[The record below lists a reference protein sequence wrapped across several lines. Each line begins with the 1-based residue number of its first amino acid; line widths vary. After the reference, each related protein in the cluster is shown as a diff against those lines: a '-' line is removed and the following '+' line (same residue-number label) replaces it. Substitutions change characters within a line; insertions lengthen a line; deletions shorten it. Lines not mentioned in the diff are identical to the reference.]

1 LNYFRFPDNPEVND
15 EMGIKEEQSGSI
27 IRLAKVGVDISFGTY
42 QYIVRQLTNWGRMAD
57 KRENLKHDSVGA
69 WAKRL
74 YFASRAV
81 MDSVLRPYD
90 LGSTQWYVLY
100 QLANEGPTMQRDLV
114 RMLQIE
120 RATLSGI
127 VATLVRKGL
136 VDQASDS
143 VDQRQRM
150 LRITRSGTKLWKEL
164 PDPINLILTVAFDG
178 ADPAELAIARR
189 VLQAATQRL
198 NEHISGGNQA

>member
-1 LNYFRFPDNPEVND
+1 
-15 EMGIKEEQSGSI
+15 
-27 IRLAKVGVDISFGTY
+27 
-42 QYIVRQLTNWGRMAD
+42 MAS
-57 KRENLKHDSVGA
+57 KQEKLKHNSVGA

-81 MDSVLRPYD
+81 MDSILRPYD
-90 LGSTQWYVLY
+90 LGSTQWYVLH
-100 QLANEGPTMQRDLV
+100 QLSNEGPTMQRDLV

-136 VDQASDS
+136 VDQTPDT
-143 VDQRQRM
+143 VDQRQRL

-164 PDPINLILTVAFDG
+164 PDPIELILSVAFDE
-178 ADPAELAIARR
+178 ADPAELAIAHR
-189 VLQAATQRL
+189 VLQAATLRL
-198 NEHISGGNQA
+198 NEHISGGNEA

>member
-1 LNYFRFPDNPEVND
+1 
-15 EMGIKEEQSGSI
+15 
-27 IRLAKVGVDISFGTY
+27 
-42 QYIVRQLTNWGRMAD
+42 MAD
-57 KRENLKHDSVGA
+57 NRENRKHDSVGA

-81 MDSVLRPYD
+81 MDSILRPYD

-136 VDQASDS
+136 VDQTPDS
-143 VDQRQRM
+143 EDQRQRM

-164 PDPINLILTVAFDG
+164 PDPIDLILAVAFDG

-198 NEHISGGNQA
+198 NQHLSGGNLE

>member
-1 LNYFRFPDNPEVND
+1 
-15 EMGIKEEQSGSI
+15 
-27 IRLAKVGVDISFGTY
+27 
-42 QYIVRQLTNWGRMAD
+42 MAD
-57 KRENLKHDSVGA
+57 EREKLKHDSVGA

-74 YFASRAV
+74 YFAARAM
-81 MDSVLRPYD
+81 MDSILRPYD
-90 LGSTQWYVLY
+90 LGSTQWHVLS

-120 RATLSGI
+120 RATLSGV

-136 VDQASDS
+136 VDQTPDS
-143 VDQRQRM
+143 EDQRQRM
-150 LRITRSGTKLWKEL
+150 LRITRSGMKLWKSL
-164 PDPINLILTVAFDG
+164 PNPTELILAVAFDS

-198 NEHISGGNQA
+198 NEYIAGGNGA

>member
-1 LNYFRFPDNPEVND
+1 
-15 EMGIKEEQSGSI
+15 
-27 IRLAKVGVDISFGTY
+27 
-42 QYIVRQLTNWGRMAD
+42 MANE
-57 KRENLKHDSVGA
+57 RENLKHDSVGA

-74 YFASRAV
+74 YFAARAV
-81 MDSVLRPYD
+81 MDSVLRPYE

-100 QLANEGPTMQRDLV
+100 QLANEGPTMQRDLAS
-114 RMLQIE
+114 MLQIE

-136 VDQASDS
+136 VDQTPDS
-143 VDQRQRM
+143 EDQRQRM
-150 LRITRSGTKLWKEL
+150 LRLTRSGKKLWKEL
-164 PDPINLILTVAFDG
+164 PDPRDLILAVAFQG
-178 ADPAELAIARR
+178 ADPAELVIARR

>member
-1 LNYFRFPDNPEVND
+1 ME
-15 EMGIKEEQSGSI
+15 
-27 IRLAKVGVDISFGTY
+27 
-42 QYIVRQLTNWGRMAD
+42 D

-100 QLANEGPTMQRDLV
+100 RLANEGPTMQRDLV

-127 VATLVRKGL
+127 VTTLVRKGL
-136 VDQASDS
+136 IDQSPDIE
-143 VDQRQRM
+143 DQRQRM

-164 PDPINLILTVAFDG
+164 PDPIDLILATAFDG
-178 ADPAELAIARR
+178 VDPAELAIARR
-189 VLQAATQRL
+189 VLKTATQRL
-198 NEHISGGNQA
+198 NEHISGGDQI